1 MVRAHLKALGVE
13 EVANVLTHGLG
24 LVLSIAGFI
33 FLVVLAFWN
42 ADVWHITSCIVYGL
56 SLVTLYG
63 ASTAYHS
70 AIAPHRKN
78 FLRMMDHC
86 GIYFLIAG
94 SYTPF
99 LLLVL
104 RDGIGFGMLAVVWA
118 IAIFG
123 ITMSLIFRE
132 RVKNLGIVLY
142 LALGWLG
149 VIAIQPMYAALGLTP
164 MLLIGAGGI
173 SYTAGMIFFGWKRI
187 RHHHAIFHIFVLVG
201 SVLHYIAIAGYI
213 VPRT

>member
-1 MVRAHLKALGVE
+1 MVRAHLRELGVE

-24 LVLSIAGFI
+24 LLMSIVGF
-33 FLVVLAFWN
+33 VVLLILAFLN
-42 ADVWHITSCIVYGL
+42 GDIWHITSCVVYGV
-56 SLVTLYG
+56 SLVTLYA

-70 AIAPHRKN
+70 AISPKRKN

-104 RDGIGFGMLAVVWA
+104 RDGIGFKMMAVVSA

-132 RVKNLGIVLY
+132 RVKNLGIFLY

-149 VIAIQPMYAALGLTP
+149 LIAAPPMYAVLGLTP
-164 MLLIGAGGI
+164 MLLILAGGL
-173 SYTAGMIFFGWKRI
+173 SYTAGMIFFGWKSI
-187 RHHHAIFHIFVLVG
+187 RHHHAIFHLFVLGG

-213 VPRT
+213 VPR